1 MKQPKWV
8 SPENRTKMRTEP
20 CRVYIRGEYS
30 RIREPLIF
38 ERRRAKPRGTIFHF
52 PYEYLTAFGSKI
64 RNNFTI
70 PLMLVGTNI
79 EHYNNS
85 KIIANLGPE
94 SRQIFQNRML
104 QKLPR

>member
-1 MKQPKWV
+1 MGIPKKQK
-8 SPENRTKMRTEP
+8 KMRTEP

-79 EHYNNS
+79 TRIVKLLRILDPKAVRYF
-85 KIIANLGPE
+85 KIGCYKSCPVD
-94 SRQIFQNRML
+94 
-104 QKLPR
+104 

>member
-1 MKQPKWV
+1 MGIPTKQK
-8 SPENRTKMRTEP
+8 KMRTEP

-38 ERRRAKPRGTIFHF
+38 ERRRAKPRGTIFNF

-79 EHYNNS
+79 TRIVKLSRILDPKAVRYY
-85 KIIANLGPE
+85 KIGFYKSCPVD
-94 SRQIFQNRML
+94 F
-104 QKLPR
+104 